1 MSRIKAVLN
10 ERRLAYE
17 GAFQIAHQESDNAK
31 LELEQKLERLAD
43 PIERKKA
50 QMWKNRDQKSI
61 KKTQTAQRSASKGG
75 RPNRYDGEDHR
86 ILRIQRPGG
95 IQTTKS
101 KFLRESSKTAH
112 RNWAPKKPANPWVN
126 SSSIRKLQSAPDR
139 ARGAGEEGGAKARRS
154 ETQASPSQKLISRH
168 HLSASEM
175 LGTTW
180 TGLSYKY
187 STNIN

>member
-101 KFLRESSKTAH
+101 KIPARELEDSAPEL
-112 RNWAPKKPANPWVN
+112 APKKPANPWVTHRAYGN
-126 SSSIRKLQSAPDR
+126 YRAPQIGPGEPGKR
-139 ARGAGEEGGAKARRS
+139 VGRRRGVPKPRPVRV
-154 ETQASPSQKLISRH
+154 K
-168 HLSASEM
+168 
-175 LGTTW
+175 
-180 TGLSYKY
+180 
-187 STNIN
+187 N